1 MAKWSRPPAASLI
14 AFSSLSPFITHNFI
28 KIPPHLSLPLSPLLL
43 PSLSLSRLTTI
54 TVSLFSYEAP
64 QDWTSF
70 ITSTL
75 MYFFLL
81 PPSLRPSVL
90 GLLLSALLLR
100 ALLLFFM
107 YFISF
112 LVFFAPV
119 AVARHPSLLQSL
131 TLTRSF
137 AQVQSHFGKIL
148 HMSKS
153 SRVKPFVFHL
163 REKEP
168 KNVVN
173 I

>member
-1 MAKWSRPPAASLI
+1 MIPSTCCLAHRFLFPLSLHHPQLHQN
-14 AFSSLSPFITHNFI
+14 SSPSLSP
-28 KIPPHLSLPLSPLLL
+28 SLPPS

-112 LVFFAPV
+112 LVFFALV

-163 REKEP
+163 RENEP

>member
-1 MAKWSRPPAASLI
+1 M
-14 AFSSLSPFITHNFI
+14 
-28 KIPPHLSLPLSPLLL
+28 
-43 PSLSLSRLTTI
+43 
-54 TVSLFSYEAP
+54 SLFSYEAP
-64 QDWTSF
+64 QDWTGF

-81 PPSLRPSVL
+81 PPSVL

-112 LVFFAPV
+112 LVFFTLV
-119 AVARHPSLLQSL
+119 AVARHPSLLQSF

-148 HMSKS
+148 DMSQR
-153 SRVKPFVFHL
+153 SRVKAFV
-163 REKEP
+163 RENEP
-168 KNVVN
+168 KNVMN

>member
-1 MAKWSRPPAASLI
+1 MIPSTCCLAHRFLFPLSLHHPQLHQN
-14 AFSSLSPFITHNFI
+14 SSPSLSP
-28 KIPPHLSLPLSPLLL
+28 SLPPS
-43 PSLSLSRLTTI
+43 PSLSLSLSPHHNHR
-54 TVSLFSYEAP
+54 VSV
-64 QDWTSF
+64 
-70 ITSTL
+70 
-75 MYFFLL
+75 FLRGSSGL
-81 PPSLRPSVL
+81 DKLHYLHFDVFLSPPSLRPSVL

-112 LVFFAPV
+112 LVFFALV

-163 REKEP
+163 RENEP
-168 KNVVN
+168 KNVMN

>member
-1 MAKWSRPPAASLI
+1 MDKLHYLH
-14 AFSSLSPFITHNFI
+14 FDVFLSP
-28 KIPPHLSLPLSPLLL
+28 
-43 PSLSLSRLTTI
+43 PS
-54 TVSLFSYEAP
+54 
-64 QDWTSF
+64 
-70 ITSTL
+70 
-75 MYFFLL
+75 L
-81 PPSLRPSVL
+81 PPSLRPRPAALGSSSESSVVVFHVFYL
-90 GLLLSALLLR
+90 
-100 ALLLFFM
+100 
-107 YFISF
+107 IP
-112 LVFFAPV
+112 VFFALV

>member
-28 KIPPHLSLPLSPLLL
+28 KIPPHLSLPLSPFSF
-43 PSLSLSRLTTI
+43 PLSLSRLTTI

-81 PPSLRPSVL
+81 RPSVL

-112 LVFFAPV
+112 LVFFALV

-163 REKEP
+163 RENEP

>member
-43 PSLSLSRLTTI
+43 PSLSLSPHHNHR
-54 TVSLFSYEAP
+54 VSV
-64 QDWTSF
+64 
-70 ITSTL
+70 
-75 MYFFLL
+75 FLRGSSGLDKLHYLHFDVFLSPPSL
-81 PPSLRPSVL
+81 PPSLRPRPAALGSSSESSVVVFHVFYL
-90 GLLLSALLLR
+90 
-100 ALLLFFM
+100 
-107 YFISF
+107 ISC
-112 LVFFAPV
+112 VF
-119 AVARHPSLLQSL
+119 RSRCGGTPSVTV

-163 REKEP
+163 RENEP
-168 KNVVN
+168 KNVMN